1 MLNEN
6 TNVKI
11 NMLGDTL
18 TAHISGEIDHHSA
31 KGIRETVDS
40 ALISYSPDELIMDL
54 SGVSFMDSSGL
65 GLVLGRYTK
74 ATDAHIGFS
83 LCGVD
88 ARTEKIFDMA
98 GLDRIINY
106 KEKKKNEK
114 DM

>member
-1 MLNEN
+1 MIGDN
-6 TNVKI
+6 TNVKLNI
-11 NMLGDTL
+11 SGDTL

-31 KGIRETVDS
+31 KGIRECVDS
-40 ALISYSPDELIMDL
+40 ALISYSPDSFIMDL

-74 ATDAHIGFS
+74 ATDAHINFS
-83 LCGVD
+83 LRGVD
-88 ARTEKIFDMA
+88 ARTARIFDMA
-98 GLDRIINY
+98 GLDRIISY